1 MTDDKEQLVT
11 DDGDPRGSDASAG
24 DLLRQLAEQTS
35 TLVRQEMELA
45 RVELTQKG
53 KQAGLAAGMFGG
65 AGLVGLYAA
74 GALVAAAI
82 LALST
87 AVAGWL
93 AALIVAVVLGAVAGV
108 LAIVGRGRLRAATP
122 PVPEQMVDTV
132 KQDVRYVKERAQEGR
147 R

>member
-74 GALVAAAI
+74 GA
-82 LALST
+82 
-87 AVAGWL
+87 
-93 AALIVAVVLGAVAGV
+93 
-108 LAIVGRGRLRAATP
+108 
-122 PVPEQMVDTV
+122 
-132 KQDVRYVKERAQEGR
+132 
-147 R
+147 